1 VLVVSLG
8 TGNKRRG
15 LNIEEMNN
23 WGQIK
28 WIEPLINITL
38 NSQSDIVDYQ
48 MEQLLSTNQEVQ
60 NYYRFQAYYSEI
72 RNPENFSINE
82 MIYVN
87 DNMDDASISNI
98 SNLQTAANQLI
109 DMENNKL
116 NSLINQLNSRFECTE
131 SNS

>member
-1 VLVVSLG
+1 MLVVSLG